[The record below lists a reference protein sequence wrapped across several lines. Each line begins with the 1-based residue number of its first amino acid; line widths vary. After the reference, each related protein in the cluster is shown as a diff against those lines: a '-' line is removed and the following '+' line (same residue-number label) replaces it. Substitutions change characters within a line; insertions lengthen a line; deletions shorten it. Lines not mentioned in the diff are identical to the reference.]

1 VRYLLYWYKSA
12 NADATHLWQGED
24 GEEDEIALIRQC
36 AGAGAH
42 FTCFTGTKNVQMLTL
57 QILTLRSAFEQAH
70 ARGAGPGILTLLAL
84 LVQNVRVLTAAALG
98 QEDYMNMI
106 ILALRAL
113 TSLRR

>member
-1 VRYLLYWYKSA
+1 MRYLLYWYKSA

-42 FTCFTGTKNVQMLTL
+42 FTCFTGTKSANADATNTDAAQC
-57 QILTLRSAFEQAH
+57 LRASSC
-70 ARGAGPGILTLLAL
+70 ARRWARYTHFTCFTST
-84 LVQNVRVLTAAALG
+84 NVRVMTAAALG
-98 QEDYMNMI
+98 QEDYVNMI